1 MRTTTRLPQFC
12 RNTEQTQKVMKR
24 QNEKFVE
31 RNSKKG
37 TNVPHSKHK
46 RKKMDDS
53 ISRGG
58 VEKTPRVL
66 VSHKRPRSEDEAF
79 NDDEF
84 EDDGDFEE
92 MNGGF
97 SSRRRRRNS
106 STNPLLLT
114 ERQKAPSTAFN
125 SLKILQNSSSCKKRG
140 KKLLNSCPSS
150 AFLQLRSS
158 SVMPAL
164 SPRPMSATKACVPR
178 YDFLATPPPMLP
190 KREREER

>member
-1 MRTTTRLPQFC
+1 MYASLSRVVKEMMRRSDENNNKTATILQKHRA
-12 RNTEQTQKVMKR
+12 NTKSDERDKMK
-24 QNEKFVE
+24 NLSKK

-37 TNVPHSKHK
+37 ENVPHLKHK
-46 RKKMDDS
+46 RKKKMDDS

-140 KKLLNSCPSS
+140 KKLLN
-150 AFLQLRSS
+150 
-158 SVMPAL
+158 
-164 SPRPMSATKACVPR
+164 
-178 YDFLATPPPMLP
+178 
-190 KREREER
+190 

>member
-1 MRTTTRLPQFC
+1 MSRSDENNKNTTIFADK
-12 RNTEQTQKVMKR
+12 QKHKKWWKR
-24 QNEKFVE
+24 QKWKIWKKF
-31 RNSKKG
+31 KKRG
-37 TNVPHSKHK
+37 RTFPHFETQE
-46 RKKMDDS
+46 KKMDDS

-84 EDDGDFEE
+84 EDFEEE

-106 STNPLLLT
+106 STNPLLFT

-140 KKLLNSCPSS
+140 KKLLNSSKSCPSS

-158 SVMPAL
+158 SVMRQQQQHA
-164 SPRPMSATKACVPR
+164 RM
-178 YDFLATPPPMLP
+178 
-190 KREREER
+190 

>member
-1 MRTTTRLPQFC
+1 MYASLSRVVKEMMRRSDENNNKTATILQKHRA
-12 RNTEQTQKVMKR
+12 NTKSDEKR

-31 RNSKKG
+31 KRNSKKG

-46 RKKMDDS
+46 RKKKMDDS

-106 STNPLLLT
+106 STSPLLLT

-140 KKLLNSCPSS
+140 KKLLN
-150 AFLQLRSS
+150 
-158 SVMPAL
+158 
-164 SPRPMSATKACVPR
+164 
-178 YDFLATPPPMLP
+178 
-190 KREREER
+190 

>member
-1 MRTTTRLPQFC
+1 MMRRSDENNNKTAPQFC

-31 RNSKKG
+31 EIQKRGRTDERSSLETQKK
-37 TNVPHSKHK
+37 
-46 RKKMDDS
+46 KKMDDS

-97 SSRRRRRNS
+97 SSRRRRR
-106 STNPLLLT
+106 
-114 ERQKAPSTAFN
+114 K
-125 SLKILQNSSSCKKRG
+125 
-140 KKLLNSCPSS
+140 PSS
-150 AFLQLRSS
+150 RFDS
-158 SVMPAL
+158 PA
-164 SPRPMSATKACVPR
+164 
-178 YDFLATPPPMLP
+178 
-190 KREREER
+190 

>member
-1 MRTTTRLPQFC
+1 
-12 RNTEQTQKVMKR
+12 
-24 QNEKFVE
+24 
-31 RNSKKG
+31 
-37 TNVPHSKHK
+37 
-46 RKKMDDS
+46 MDDS

-79 NDDEF
+79 NDDEY

-140 KKLLNSCPSS
+140 KKTFELV
-150 AFLQLRSS
+150 
-158 SVMPAL
+158 SVV
-164 SPRPMSATKACVPR
+164 CV
-178 YDFLATPPPMLP
+178 FATPVLLGDAATTTTRTNA
-190 KREREER
+190 KV